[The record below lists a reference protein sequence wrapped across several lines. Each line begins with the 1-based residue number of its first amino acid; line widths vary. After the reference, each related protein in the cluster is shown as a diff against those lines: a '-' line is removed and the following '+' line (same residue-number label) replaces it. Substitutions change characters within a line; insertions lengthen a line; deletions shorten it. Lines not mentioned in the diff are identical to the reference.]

1 MNTTEAVQPAESS
14 PHHALHSNPHVA
26 CHWIDGEWHDSGP
39 ERESINPATGEVI
52 GHYNDGG
59 AEEAQAAIDAARR
72 AFDHTDWSRQRELR
86 ARVLNELA
94 DRLEARQEEFIRMLT
109 REHGKI
115 RADATFEVTL
125 SIPKLRYYAALA
137 LADYGR
143 SAEVRP
149 GAYSFTLRQPIGVA
163 GIIVPW
169 NAPLV
174 LLVRSLA
181 PALAAGCT
189 AVIKAAGQ
197 TALTSHMFFE
207 LLSEVESLPKGVVNG
222 FLESGNAGA
231 PLLVSSPQVNA
242 VSYTGS
248 TKVGKLIM
256 EAGAKTLKRMGLEL
270 GGKTPMIVFEDADLN
285 QAIPVIA
292 RALTTFTGQFCMSG
306 SRLLV
311 QRSRLAE
318 VRERMARALENVVV
332 GPGDDPASQMGP
344 LIDKANVAR
353 VDALVRAASQY
364 ARVIVRGGPVTDGP
378 LARGAFYR
386 PSLLEVDDPQAPLVQ
401 EEVFGPVMTLEAFD
415 AEADAIRLAN
425 VTRYGLAAAVW
436 TRDVDRPLRVAREL
450 DAGTVW
456 INTHAVVHDQFEEG
470 GFKDSGLGRLNGPG
484 ALDEFTEIKHI
495 AYQVGVA

>member
-1 MNTTEAVQPAESS
+1 MKVTEEVHAAENSQHYDFY
-14 PHHALHSNPHVA
+14 PDNHVA
-26 CHWIDGEWHDSGP
+26 CHWIDGEWRDSGA
-39 ERESINPATGEVI
+39 ERESFNPATGEVI

-59 AEEAQAAIDAARR
+59 AEEAQAAIAAARR
-72 AFDHTDWSRQRELR
+72 AFDQTDWSRQRELR

-94 DRLEARQEEFIRMLT
+94 DRLEARQEEFISMLT

-115 RADATFEVTL
+115 RSDATFEVTL

-137 LADYGR
+137 LAHYGR

-174 LLVRSLA
+174 LLIRSLA

-189 AVIKAAGQ
+189 AVVKAAGQ
-197 TALTSHMFFE
+197 TAQTSHLFFE
-207 LLSEVESLPKGVVNG
+207 VLSEVKSLPRGVVNC
-222 FLESGNAGA
+222 FIESGNAGA
-231 PLLVSSPQVNA
+231 PLLVSSPEVNA
-242 VSYTGS
+242 ISYTGS

-270 GGKTPMIVFEDADLN
+270 GGKTPMIVFEDADLE
-285 QAIPVIA
+285 QAIPVLTK
-292 RALTTFTGQFCMSG
+292 ALTIFAGQFCMTG

-318 VRERMARALENVVV
+318 VRERVARILENVVL
-332 GPGDDPASQMGP
+332 GPGGDPASQMGP

-353 VDALVRAASQY
+353 VDGIVRAASEY
-364 ARVIVRGGPVTDGP
+364 GRVIVRGGPVTDGP

-386 PSLLEVDDPQAPLVQ
+386 PSLVEVDDPYAPLVQ

-415 AEADAIRLAN
+415 DEADAIRLAN
-425 VTRYGLAAAVW
+425 ITRYGLAAAIW
-436 TRDVDRPLRVAREL
+436 TRDVDRSLRVAREL

-456 INTHAVVHDQFEEG
+456 INNHAVVHDQFEEG

-495 AYQVGVA
+495 SYQVGVA

>member
-1 MNTTEAVQPAESS
+1 MKTTEVIQAAEGNQPHAYHSS
-14 PHHALHSNPHVA
+14 DHVA
-26 CHWIDGEWHDSGP
+26 CHWIDGKWHDSGQK
-39 ERESINPATGEVI
+39 RESFNPATGEVI

-59 AEEAQAAIDAARR
+59 AEEAQAAITAARR
-72 AFDHTDWSRQRELR
+72 AFDQTDWSRQRELR

-94 DRLEARQEEFIRMLT
+94 DRLEERQEEFISMLT

-115 RADATFEVTL
+115 RSDATFEVVL

-149 GAYSFTLRQPIGVA
+149 GAYSFTLRQAIGVA

-174 LLVRSLA
+174 LLIRSLA

-197 TALTSHMFFE
+197 TALTSHLFFE
-207 LLSEVESLPKGVVNG
+207 LLSEVKSLPPGVVNG
-222 FLESGNAGA
+222 FLESGNTGA

-242 VSYTGS
+242 ISYTGS

-270 GGKTPMIVFEDADLN
+270 GGKTPMIVFEDADLD

-292 RALTTFTGQFCMSG
+292 KALMVFTGQFCMSG

-318 VRERMARALENVVV
+318 VRERMAKVLENVVL
-332 GPGDDPASQMGP
+332 GSGDDPASQMGP
-344 LIDKANVAR
+344 MIDKANVAR
-353 VDALVRAASQY
+353 VDAIVRDASEY
-364 ARVIVRGGPVTDGP
+364 ARVIVRGGPVTEGP

-386 PSLLEVDDPQAPLVQ
+386 PTLLEVDDSSSPLVQ

-415 AEADAIRLAN
+415 EEADAIKLAN
-425 VTRYGLAAAVW
+425 VTRYGLAAAIW

-495 AYQVGVA
+495 AYQVGIA

>member
-1 MNTTEAVQPAESS
+1 MKTTAEVQPAGRNGHPAVPSGS
-14 PHHALHSNPHVA
+14 PVA
-26 CHWIDGEWHDSGP
+26 CHWIDGAWHDSGP
-39 ERESINPATGEVI
+39 ERESFNPATGEVI
-52 GHYNDGG
+52 GHYTDGG
-59 AEEAQAAIDAARR
+59 AEEAQAAIAAARR
-72 AFDHTDWSRQRELR
+72 AFDQTDWSRQRERR
-86 ARVLNELA
+86 ARVLNEMA
-94 DRLEARQEEFIRMLT
+94 DRLEARQEEFITLLT

-149 GAYSFTLRQPIGVA
+149 GTYSFTLRQPIGVA

-174 LLVRSLA
+174 LLIRSLA

-189 AVIKAAGQ
+189 AVVKAAAQ
-197 TALTSHMFFE
+197 TAQTSHLFFE
-207 LLSEVESLPKGVVNG
+207 LLSEVKSLPRGVVNG
-222 FLESGNAGA
+222 FIESGNAGA
-231 PLLVSSPQVNA
+231 PLLVSSPDVNA
-242 VSYTGS
+242 ISYTGS

-270 GGKTPMIVFEDADLN
+270 GGKTPMIVFEDADLER
-285 QAIPVIA
+285 AIPTMA
-292 RALTTFTGQFCMSG
+292 KALTIFAGQFCMTG

-311 QRSRLAE
+311 HRARLAE
-318 VRERMARALENVVV
+318 VRERMARLLENVVL

-353 VDALVRAASQY
+353 VDGIVEAAAQY
-364 ARVIVRGGPVTDGP
+364 GRVIVRGGPVADGP

-386 PSLLEVDDPQAPLVQ
+386 PSLVEVDDPQAPLVQ

-415 AEADAIRLAN
+415 DEAGAIRLAN
-425 VTRYGLAAAVW
+425 VTRYGLAAAIW
-436 TRDVDRPLRVAREL
+436 TRDVDRSLRVA
-450 DAGTVW
+450 
-456 INTHAVVHDQFEEG
+456 
-470 GFKDSGLGRLNGPG
+470 
-484 ALDEFTEIKHI
+484 
-495 AYQVGVA
+495 